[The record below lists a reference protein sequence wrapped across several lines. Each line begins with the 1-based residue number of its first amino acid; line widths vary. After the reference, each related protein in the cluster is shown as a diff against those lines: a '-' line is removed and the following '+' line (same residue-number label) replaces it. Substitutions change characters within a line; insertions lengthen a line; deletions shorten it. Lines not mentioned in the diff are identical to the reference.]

1 MASCSSYIFSVK
13 IWFVLWHESLQ
24 EGDWWVCMS
33 EYILSPS
40 IFFSDLTWATGMN
53 LKRIRKATMRDILI
67 IFDLFSLIVLA
78 EGDTLPAKNE
88 RDFWQCEMM
97 WFLSVWNVFFQTYLP
112 TTERQSQIALI
123 KNSSSQSLGMCAM
136 ETILNGSHLHSV
148 ISVLL
153 SAESATESGRVRL

>member
-1 MASCSSYIFSVK
+1 
-13 IWFVLWHESLQ
+13 
-24 EGDWWVCMS
+24 MS

-97 WFLSVWNVFFQTYLP
+97 
-112 TTERQSQIALI
+112 
-123 KNSSSQSLGMCAM
+123 
-136 ETILNGSHLHSV
+136 
-148 ISVLL
+148 
-153 SAESATESGRVRL
+153 

>member
-1 MASCSSYIFSVK
+1 
-13 IWFVLWHESLQ
+13 
-24 EGDWWVCMS
+24 MS

-40 IFFSDLTWATGMN
+40 MLSSDLTWATGMN
-53 LKRIRKATMRDILI
+53 LKRIRKSIKRDILI

-97 WFLSVWNVFFQTYLP
+97 WFLSVLNVFFQTYLP
-112 TTERQSQIALI
+112 TTARQSQIALI
-123 KNSSSQSLGMCAM
+123 KNSSRQSLGMCAM
-136 ETILNGSHLHSV
+136 ETILNCSHLHSV

-153 SAESATESGRVRL
+153 SAESATEAVVYDYKHTILWIIELYTILSTVHN